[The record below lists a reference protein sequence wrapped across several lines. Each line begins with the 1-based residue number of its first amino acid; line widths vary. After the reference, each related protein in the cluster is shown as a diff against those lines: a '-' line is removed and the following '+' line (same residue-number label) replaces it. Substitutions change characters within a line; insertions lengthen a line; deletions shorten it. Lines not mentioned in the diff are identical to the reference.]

1 MKFDSNMHVP
11 QKMNPKLSDPL
22 NLCHK
27 VIICSFYLNVF
38 KLFHR
43 LLIKFGP
50 DIYILQNKLTL

>member
-38 KLFHR
+38 
-43 LLIKFGP
+43 
-50 DIYILQNKLTL
+50 